1 MAIDQNATNITK
13 SVVAVGEETR
23 KIEENNNQDILI
35 MCPLRWGVIADLH
48 GTSVKMFEY
57 LIQKALGH
65 KLIFRPKPKIVVCI
79 PKDTTE
85 VEKKAFSDAFY

>member
-13 SVVAVGEETR
+13 SVVAAGEETR

-48 GTSVKMFEY
+48 GIS
-57 LIQKALGH
+57 
-65 KLIFRPKPKIVVCI
+65 
-79 PKDTTE
+79 
-85 VEKKAFSDAFY
+85 

>member
-1 MAIDQNATNITK
+1 M
-13 SVVAVGEETR
+13 
-23 KIEENNNQDILI
+23 LI
-35 MCPLRWGVIADLH
+35 YTA
-48 GTSVKMFEY
+48 SVKMFEY